1 LWAETRT
8 LGQSNLLPKP
18 PPLGQIRLRPHG
30 QVSPD
35 EGNPLTEVERLD
47 AKGAGALGLDPDRV
61 SYTALADLATA
72 TDKARR
78 DAPAI
83 AVCDV

>member
-1 LWAETRT
+1 MPVPRPKAPPYPR
-8 LGQSNLLPKP
+8 LGGTVDGK
-18 PPLGQIRLRPHG
+18 
-30 QVSPD
+30 V
-35 EGNPLTEVERLD
+35 
-47 AKGAGALGLDPDRV
+47 AAGLGLDPDRV

-83 AVCDV
+83 AVCEA